1 MRHLHLALI
10 QLNRLTVH
18 LPSGPF
24 FSPFLSSLSFTLPWG
39 LHAPSGL
46 VNSFKR
52 IYTAHVLSFS
62 VVESDTVILH
72 SKYP

>member
-1 MRHLHLALI
+1 MHHLHLALI

-24 FSPFLSSLSFTLPWG
+24 FSPFLSSLSFTLPYG
-39 LHAPSGL
+39 LHTPSGL
-46 VNSFKR
+46 VNLFKLE
-52 IYTAHVLSFS
+52 Y
-62 VVESDTVILH
+62 DTVIPH